1 MVPWEADQS
10 MLAVITFPFASFA
23 TAVNVRVPLAATVEL
38 DGVTVTLAIAGADAL
53 LVGTRSIASYET
65 LGLSH
70 VSPATK
76 LPLIKGRSI
85 VLVPTWK
92 ALLGML

>member
-23 TAVNVRVPLAATVEL
+23 SAVNVRVPLAATVEV
-38 DGVTVTLAIAGADAL
+38 DGVTSTVAIVGALAL
-53 LVGTRSIASYET
+53 LVGTRSIATYAT

-70 VSPATK
+70 VCPAMK
-76 LPLIKGRSI
+76 LPLIRGRSI